1 MAITYTKSCTNM
13 KCRHFGRI
21 WSGYQIERFR
31 SYAWEWLQNVFTH
44 IVLYLGLSQNCRM
57 KLSMNYMKVNYFFYK
72 IRYICKILDHN
83 KVNILSGILHHFQY
97 CTLKKKVMQ
106 LLFPVQTLQPWQQY
120 KNPLQII
127 YPRHALIKL
136 SKKDE
141 KVAVNLPGFCP
152 R

>member
-1 MAITYTKSCTNM
+1 MKKIKQFNVHISITTECFLLSLAITYTKSCTNM

-21 WSGYQIERFR
+21 WSGNQIERFR

-106 LLFPVQTLQPWQQY
+106 LLFPVQTFT
-120 KNPLQII
+120 
-127 YPRHALIKL
+127 ALAAI
-136 SKKDE
+136 
-141 KVAVNLPGFCP
+141 
-152 R
+152 